1 MENNY
6 VSVTMGI
13 LDLGNVFD
21 LLWLLFVPETASY
34 VLSEC
39 SIPFILVAF
48 LTLKID

>member
-1 MENNY
+1 MYLY
-6 VSVTMGI
+6 VAMRI

-48 LTLKID
+48 LTLMID